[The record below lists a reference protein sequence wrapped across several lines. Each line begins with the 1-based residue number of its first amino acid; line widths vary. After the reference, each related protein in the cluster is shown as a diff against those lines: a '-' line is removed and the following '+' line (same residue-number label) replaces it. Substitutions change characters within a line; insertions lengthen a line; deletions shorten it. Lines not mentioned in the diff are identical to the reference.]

1 MANSTTT
8 TKKKEEKKV
17 ELLSE
22 FQLNVVELMLAKHL

>member
-1 MANSTTT
+1 MAYNENE
-8 TKKKEEKKV
+8 KKEEKKV